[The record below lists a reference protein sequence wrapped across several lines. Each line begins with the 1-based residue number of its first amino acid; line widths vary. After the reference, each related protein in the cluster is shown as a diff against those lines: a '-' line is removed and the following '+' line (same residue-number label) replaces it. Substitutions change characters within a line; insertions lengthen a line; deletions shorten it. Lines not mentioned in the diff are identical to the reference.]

1 MKKLFISLLFLFLI
15 LPTSVFAADNDF
27 SVYSKDNA
35 ITKIETKL
43 DIKDSVLVLYNED
56 KTVSSMHSVK
66 FNDGSANTIIK
77 IPENNYF
84 AKIYYDIGTDNS
96 YLLYPYNIKEMPK
109 EDELEFED
117 IYPSG
122 AAAIGAL
129 AVIKSADNVVLENDE
144 IVTRVVCLY
153 KGEEIVIDL
162 EEDFTITGTM
172 PQTAI
177 YYGMKVSSLSEGDI
191 VSFSTYL
198 NGNISDVNLLF
209 RPYKTDIITQNN
221 SIVFPNKNSLL
232 FPDYPKK
239 FQTYGVITDKLKNGT
254 VVLYDSTGLESN
266 ALYLSIYKNAP
277 VYVYD
282 MSKRK
287 DKVSIGTSADII
299 KSEIIPSEM
308 DDNNNILSWGADNS
322 RNYAYVRVY
331 NGDICDIVVFANYN
345 L

>member
-77 IPENNYF
+77 LPENNYF

-129 AVIKSADNVVLENDE
+129 AVIKSADKTVTYDDE
-144 IVTRVVCLY
+144 IINRIVCLY
-153 KGEEIVIDL
+153 QGKEIVIDL
-162 EEDFTITGTM
+162 EEDIRVTAQA
-172 PQTAI
+172 PEVAI
-177 YYGMKVSSLSEGDI
+177 YDGMDISNLKEGDI
-191 VSFSTYL
+191 VYFTAYL
-198 NGNISDVNLLF
+198 NGNIYKVNFLF
-209 RPYKTDIITQNN
+209 RPYQTDIITENN
-221 SIVFPNKNSLL
+221 NIVFGPYQSNFK
-232 FPDYPKK
+232 
-239 FQTYGVITDKLKNGT
+239 TYGVIVERLKNGT
-254 VVLYDSTGLESN
+254 VVLYDKTGLEKN
-266 ALYLSIYKNAP
+266 ALYLGLHKNAP

-308 DDNNNILSWGADNS
+308 DDDNNILSWGADNS